1 MRRPGPRDILLTA
14 ALNAVAAPPQ
24 MFFYGGQA
32 VIEGVLMRGR
42 RHYAVAA
49 RRPDGTITVRS
60 ELLTSRVYT
69 HPMWAKPFLRGVA
82 GLYEMLG
89 LGMRALQWSAN
100 VQLGEEAQLTAGTL
114 RITIAISVVFALGL
128 FIGLPLLLASLLHRS
143 SQQSALGVL
152 IEGVI
157 RGVILVAY
165 LVAIG
170 LTPSVRRL
178 FEYHGAE
185 HKAINCL
192 ESGAPV
198 DVAHVRLNSRLH
210 PRCGTGFLV
219 VVALVSV
226 VVFAPL
232 GVLPI
237 PVRLALQVVLVP
249 VVAAISYE
257 AIRGLARARHTSW
270 GRLALVPV
278 LATQRLST
286 REPNDRQMEVAIC
299 ALDAARADD
308 DTVTEAHA
316 ALGGAAPSPL
326 GGTPPLGGAAPSPL
340 GGTPPLGGAAPSPLG
355 GTPPECP
362 PV

>member
-1 MRRPGPRDILLTA
+1 MRRPRLRDILFTA
-14 ALNAVAAPPQ
+14 ALNAATAPPQ

-42 RHYAVAA
+42 HHYAVAA
-49 RRPDGTITVRS
+49 RRPDGSITVRS
-60 ELLTSRVYT
+60 EMLTSRVYT

-100 VQLGEEAQLTAGTL
+100 VQLGEEAQLSAGTL
-114 RITIAISVVFALGL
+114 RVTIAVSMLFAIGL
-128 FIGLPLLLASLLHRS
+128 FIGLPLVLASVVHRGG
-143 SQQSALGVL
+143 SQRSVVGVL
-152 IEGVI
+152 IEGAL
-157 RGVILVAY
+157 RAVILLAY

-170 LTPSVRRL
+170 QLRSVRRL

-192 ESGAPV
+192 ESGAAV
-198 DVAHVRLNSRLH
+198 DVEHVRVSSRLH

-226 VVFAPL
+226 IVFTPL

-237 PVRLALQVVLVP
+237 PVRLALQILLVP

-257 AIRGLARARHTSW
+257 GIRGLARIRHTAF
-270 GRLALVPV
+270 GRAALVPV

-299 ALDAARADD
+299 ALDAARAGDGA
-308 DTVTEAHA
+308 VAEAHDATVA
-316 ALGGAAPSPL
+316 AQG
-326 GGTPPLGGAAPSPL
+326 
-340 GGTPPLGGAAPSPLG
+340 
-355 GTPPECP
+355 
-362 PV
+362 

>member
-1 MRRPGPRDILLTA
+1 MRRPGLRDILLTA
-14 ALNAVAAPPQ
+14 ALNAATAPPQ

-42 RHYAVAA
+42 HHYAVAA

-60 ELLTSRVYT
+60 EMLTSRVYT

-114 RITIAISVVFALGL
+114 RATIVVSMLFAIGL
-128 FIGLPLLLASLLHRS
+128 FIGLPLLLASALHRGTQRS
-143 SQQSALGVL
+143 VVGVL
-152 IEGVI
+152 IEGAI
-157 RGVILVAY
+157 RAVILLAY

-170 LTPSVRRL
+170 QLRSVRRL

-192 ESGAPV
+192 ESGAAV
-198 DVAHVRLNSRLH
+198 DVQHVRLSSRLH

-226 VVFAPL
+226 IVFTPL

-237 PVRLALQVVLVP
+237 PVRLALQILLVP

-257 AIRGLARARHTSW
+257 AIRGLARVRHTTF
-270 GRLALVPV
+270 GRVALVPV

-299 ALDAARADD
+299 ALDAARAGDGSVAEVHD
-308 DTVTEAHA
+308 ATVTAQ
-316 ALGGAAPSPL
+316 G
-326 GGTPPLGGAAPSPL
+326 
-340 GGTPPLGGAAPSPLG
+340 
-355 GTPPECP
+355 
-362 PV
+362 

>member
-1 MRRPGPRDILLTA
+1 MRRPGFRDILLTA
-14 ALNAVAAPPQ
+14 AVSAAAGPPQ

-42 RHYAVAA
+42 DHYAVAA

-60 ELLTSRVYT
+60 EMLTSRVYT
-69 HPMWAKPFLRGVA
+69 NPIWAKPFLRGVA
-82 GLYEMLG
+82 GLVEMLG

-114 RITIAISVVFALGL
+114 RVTIAISTLFALGL
-128 FIGLPLLLASLLHRS
+128 FIGLPLLLASVLHRG
-143 SQQSALGVL
+143 SQRSVVGVL

-157 RGVILVAY
+157 RAVVLLGYLTVIGRLR
-165 LVAIG
+165 
-170 LTPSVRRL
+170 SVRRL

-192 ESGAPV
+192 ESGATV
-198 DVAHVRLNSRLH
+198 DVEQVRRNSRLH

-226 VVFAPL
+226 IVFTPL
-232 GVLPI
+232 GVLPV
-237 PVRLALQVVLVP
+237 PVRLALQIALVP
-249 VVAAISYE
+249 VVAGISYE
-257 AIRGLARARHTSW
+257 AIRGLARIRQTTF

-286 REPNDRQMEVAIC
+286 REPDDRQIEVAIR
-299 ALDAARADD
+299 ALDAARAGEDI
-308 DTVTEAHA
+308 VTEAHDA
-316 ALGGAAPSPL
+316 TALQRG
-326 GGTPPLGGAAPSPL
+326 
-340 GGTPPLGGAAPSPLG
+340 
-355 GTPPECP
+355 
-362 PV
+362 

>member
-1 MRRPGPRDILLTA
+1 MRRPGLRDILLTA
-14 ALNAVAAPPQ
+14 ALNAATAPPQ

-42 RHYAVAA
+42 HHYAVAA
-49 RRPDGTITVRS
+49 RRPDGTIIVRS
-60 ELLTSRVYT
+60 EMLTSRVYT

-114 RITIAISVVFALGL
+114 RATIVVSMLFAIGL
-128 FIGLPLLLASLLHRS
+128 FIGLPLLLASALHRGTQRS
-143 SQQSALGVL
+143 VVGVL
-152 IEGVI
+152 IEGAI
-157 RGVILVAY
+157 RAVILLAY

-170 LTPSVRRL
+170 QLRSVRRL

-192 ESGAPV
+192 ESGAAV
-198 DVAHVRLNSRLH
+198 DVQHVRLSSRLH

-226 VVFAPL
+226 IVFTPL

-237 PVRLALQVVLVP
+237 PVRLALQILLVP

-257 AIRGLARARHTSW
+257 AIRGLARVRHTTF
-270 GRLALVPV
+270 GRVALVPV

-299 ALDAARADD
+299 ALDAARAGDGSVAEVHD
-308 DTVTEAHA
+308 ATVTAQ
-316 ALGGAAPSPL
+316 G
-326 GGTPPLGGAAPSPL
+326 
-340 GGTPPLGGAAPSPLG
+340 
-355 GTPPECP
+355 
-362 PV
+362 

>member
-1 MRRPGPRDILLTA
+1 MRRPGLRDILLTA
-14 ALNAVAAPPQ
+14 ALNAATAPPQ

-42 RHYAVAA
+42 HHYAVAA
-49 RRPDGTITVRS
+49 RRPDGSITVRS
-60 ELLTSRVYT
+60 EMLTSRVYT

-100 VQLGEEAQLTAGTL
+100 VQLGEEAQLSAGTL
-114 RITIAISVVFALGL
+114 RVTIAISMVFALGL
-128 FIGLPLLLASLLHRS
+128 FIGLPLLLASVLHRGGT
-143 SQQSALGVL
+143 QRSAVGVL

-157 RGVILVAY
+157 RALILLGY

-170 LTPSVRRL
+170 QMRSVRRL

-192 ESGAPV
+192 ESGAAV
-198 DVAHVRLNSRLH
+198 DVAQVRLSSRLH

-226 VVFAPL
+226 VVFTPL

-237 PVRLALQVVLVP
+237 PVRLALQVLLVP

-257 AIRGLARARHTSW
+257 AIRGLARVRHTTF
-270 GRLALVPV
+270 GRVALVPV

-286 REPNDRQMEVAIC
+286 REPNDRQIEVAIC
-299 ALDAARADD
+299 ALDAARAGDGS
-308 DTVTEAHA
+308 VAEAH
-316 ALGGAAPSPL
+316 GAVATAQ
-326 GGTPPLGGAAPSPL
+326 G
-340 GGTPPLGGAAPSPLG
+340 
-355 GTPPECP
+355 
-362 PV
+362 